1 MQDQTILLFFAG
13 SSWCHRDKHGQNVS
27 VYASIFPA
35 TLANNPTKITIIFF
49 YVRRK
54 RSAQTLLGGRGYGL
68 EAVIHYSCG

>member
-35 TLANNPTKITIIFF
+35 TLANHPTKITIIFF
-49 YVRRK
+49 LCP
-54 RSAQTLLGGRGYGL
+54 A
-68 EAVIHYSCG
+68 